1 MSAGPNGDPPQDRGA
16 SRSVAEQLAASRREI
31 ADLHRELEETNLGLI
46 ALHAELEDA
55 KQAEARLAA
64 IVQSSDDAMFS
75 ISPDGVIQTWNPG
88 AQRLFGYSEPEIVG
102 LPADTLVPGGLRDEF
117 GEMLLRLQAG
127 TRAVGFDTRG
137 MRNDGTLV
145 DVAVTVA
152 AMRDATGVL
161 VGFSTVLRDVTERLR
176 TEAELAAARITREV
190 LADRDRMARDL
201 HDRVIQRIFGA
212 ALTLQGAASLA
223 GHPGMAVRIEA
234 VIHELDL
241 SIEEIR
247 SAIFTLQRGPQSP
260 ASLRAEIL
268 DLVANAAQALGFA
281 PTASFSGPVDTV
293 VPDEVAAQVLA
304 VAREAL
310 SNIARHAHASAAEIT
325 LSADRELVLE
335 VTDNGRGMGGTTRR
349 SGLRNLRDRAAAL
362 GGTFDLSGAANAG
375 TTLVWRVPLPR

>member
-1 MSAGPNGDPPQDRGA
+1 
-16 SRSVAEQLAASRREI
+16 VAEQLAASRREI

-268 DLVANAAQALGFA
+268 DLVANATQALGFA

>member
-1 MSAGPNGDPPQDRGA
+1 
-16 SRSVAEQLAASRREI
+16 
-31 ADLHRELEETNLGLI
+31 
-46 ALHAELEDA
+46 
-55 KQAEARLAA
+55 
-64 IVQSSDDAMFS
+64 
-75 ISPDGVIQTWNPG
+75 
-88 AQRLFGYSEPEIVG
+88 
-102 LPADTLVPGGLRDEF
+102 
-117 GEMLLRLQAG
+117 
-127 TRAVGFDTRG
+127 
-137 MRNDGTLV
+137 
-145 DVAVTVA
+145 
-152 AMRDATGVL
+152 MRDATGVL

>member
-1 MSAGPNGDPPQDRGA
+1 VSAGPGGEPRDRGTA
-16 SRSVAEQLAASRREI
+16 RSVPEQLAASRREI

-88 AQRLFGYSEPEIVG
+88 AQRLFGFSEPEIVG
-102 LPADTLVPGGLRDEF
+102 LAADSLVPGGLRDEF
-117 GEMLLRLQAG
+117 DEMLLRLRAG

-137 MRNDGTLV
+137 MRKDGTLV
-145 DVAVTVA
+145 DVAVTAA
-152 AMRDATGVL
+152 AMRDAGGVL
-161 VGFSTVLRDVTERLR
+161 VGFSTVLRDMTERLR

-212 ALTLQGAASLA
+212 ALTLQGMASLA
-223 GHPGMAVRIEA
+223 GHPDMAVRIEA

-268 DLVANAAQALGFA
+268 DLVTNAAQGLEFT
-281 PTASFSGPVDTV
+281 PSVSFSGPVDTV

-310 SNIARHAHASAAEIT
+310 SNIARHAHASAAEIK
-325 LSADRELVLE
+325 LSADSELVLE
-335 VTDNGRGMGGTTRR
+335 VTDNGRGMGGTARR

-362 GGTFDLSGAANAG
+362 GGTFELISAPNAG
-375 TTLVWRVPLPR
+375 TRLMWRVPLPR